1 MARINISISENVL
14 KKVDKYKGIAN
25 LTRSGLIIE
34 ALENYF
40 FQLQNKILEE
50 KKKKAIEGI
59 IQIRGKISDDL
70 KGWNSTEEI
79 KRLRDSRW
87 AGMPKNDRIQ

>member
-1 MARINISISENVL
+1 MPRINISISEDVL
-14 KKVDKYKGIAN
+14 KKVDKYKEITN
-25 LTRSGLIIE
+25 LTRSGFIME

-40 FQLQNKILEE
+40 EQLQSRILEE

-59 IQIRGKISDDL
+59 IQIREKIGDEL
-70 KGWNSTEEI
+70 KGWDSTKEI

-87 AGMPKNDRIQ
+87 TGLQKNDGIQ

>member
-1 MARINISISENVL
+1 MPRINISISEDAL
-14 KKVDKYKGIAN
+14 KKVDKYKEIVN

-40 FQLQNKILEE
+40 ARLQSRILEE

-59 IQIRGKISDDL
+59 IEIREKISDDL

-79 KRLRDSRW
+79 KRLRNSRW
-87 AGMPKNDRIQ
+87 ADSQKK

>member
-1 MARINISISENVL
+1 MARINISISEDAL
-14 KKVDKYKGIAN
+14 KKVDKYKQIIN

-34 ALENYF
+34 ALKNYF
-40 FQLQNKILEE
+40 AMLQSRILEE

-59 IQIRGKISDDL
+59 IRIREKISDDL

-87 AGMPKNDRIQ
+87 ADLPKK

>member
-1 MARINISISENVL
+1 MARINVSISEDVL
-14 KKVDKYKGIAN
+14 KKVDRYKEIVN

-34 ALENYF
+34 VLENYF
-40 FQLQNKILEE
+40 ARLQSRILEE

-59 IQIRGKISDDL
+59 IEIREKISDDL
-70 KGWNSTEEI
+70 RGWNSTEEI

-87 AGMPKNDRIQ
+87 ASLLKK

>member
-1 MARINISISENVL
+1 MSRINISISEDVL
-14 KKVDKYKGIAN
+14 KKVDKYKEITN
-25 LTRSGLIIE
+25 LTRSGFIAE
-34 ALENYF
+34 ALDNYF
-40 FQLQNKILEE
+40 EQLQSRILEE

-59 IQIRGKISDDL
+59 IQIREKIGDEL

-87 AGMPKNDRIQ
+87 TGLQKNDRIQ

>member
-1 MARINISISENVL
+1 MARINISISEDAL
-14 KKVDKYKGIAN
+14 KKVDKYKELVN

-40 FQLQNKILEE
+40 ARLQSRILEE

-59 IQIRGKISDDL
+59 IEIREKISDDL

-87 AGMPKNDRIQ
+87 ADLPKK